1 MFLYGGHTVAVDPS
15 DKSETE
21 TVHDDMWALDLLTY
35 QVGVLQRCKAHYA
48 EMPLDQMCKR
58 R

>member
-21 TVHDDMWALDLLTY
+21 TVHDDMWALDLLTH
-35 QVGVLQRCKAHYA
+35 QVELFTRKRC
-48 EMPLDQMCKR
+48 MPCWAAA
-58 R
+58 

>member
-1 MFLYGGHTVAVDPS
+1 MFMYGGHSVAVDPS

-35 QVGVLQRCKAHYA
+35 QA
-48 EMPLDQMCKR
+48 
-58 R
+58 